1 MVIMIATILGGIGI
15 FLIGMIIMTDGLKSL
30 GGDTLRRVLTRF
42 TGGPVSGIA
51 SGFVVTSLV
60 QASSATILATIGFVS
75 AGLISFTQVIAI
87 IFGANLGTT
96 TTGWLVSLLGFKLS
110 IGLLAMPLVGVGA
123 LLMLLSRGKKASSG
137 MVMAGFGMLFVG
149 IATLQGGMEHLAAKV
164 DVAAFPDTHLLGRLI
179 LILIGAAMT
188 IIMQSS
194 SAALVTTLA
203 ALHSSAVTLDQAAAL
218 VIGQSIGKTS
228 TAVIAAIGAS
238 VQAKRAALV
247 HIIFNVVAG
256 GIVYA
261 IFTPFLAAIVAAC
274 AVVGIDDPAMVL
286 SAHYSALNVL
296 GIIVMYPFIPALG
309 RAIERV
315 IPEKGSRLT
324 RNLDISVTNVASVAI
339 ETARRTVIGIAAV
352 VMESLR
358 RILNAEAS
366 FHHIADDIEEAGT
379 ALRETGRFLSRVRS
393 QPESSE
399 IHQRHLSVLHSIDH
413 LERLVE
419 TCREVD
425 EMREIAHHE
434 ELRRIALEQL
444 SRIDMVVRWLQGHT
458 ESAPL
463 GVVEA
468 MSQSI
473 AGIRRAQRVEL
484 LACTARGDL
493 EPEDAM
499 SRLEAMRWLDRLAY
513 HVWRA
518 IYHLSE
524 ELRGQ
529 VPLPPGTSRPL

>member
-1 MVIMIATILGGIGI
+1 MIATIFGGVGI
-15 FLIGMIIMTDGLKSL
+15 FLIGMILMSDGLKSL
-30 GGDTLRRVLTRF
+30 GGDGLRRVLTRF
-42 TGGPVSGIA
+42 TGGPISGIA
-51 SGFVVTSLV
+51 SGFFVTSLV
-60 QASSATILATIGFVS
+60 QASSATILATIGFLS

-110 IGLLAMPLVGVGA
+110 IGLLAMPLVGAGA
-123 LLMLLSRGKKASSG
+123 FLMLLARGKKASLG
-137 MVMAGFGMLFVG
+137 MVMAGFGMLFLG
-149 IATLQGGMEHLAAKV
+149 IATLQSGMEHLAAKV
-164 DVAAFPDTHLLGRLI
+164 DVAAFPDTRLLGRLI
-179 LILIGAAMT
+179 LMLIGVAMT

-238 VQAKRAALV
+238 VQVKRAALV
-247 HIIFNVVAG
+247 HIVFNVVTG
-256 GIVYA
+256 GIVYV
-261 IFTPFLAAIVAAC
+261 IFTPFLAAIVTAC
-274 AVVGIDDPAMVL
+274 AAVGIDDPAMVL
-286 SAHYSALNVL
+286 SAHYSALNFF
-296 GIIVMYPFIPALG
+296 GIVIMYPFIPQIGWL
-309 RAIERV
+309 IERA
-315 IPEKGSRLT
+315 IPEKGARLT

-366 FHHIADDIEEAGT
+366 LHGIADDMEEAGM

-393 QPESSE
+393 QPESPE
-399 IHQRHLSVLHSIDH
+399 IHQRHLSVLHSVDH

-425 EMREIAHHE
+425 EMREIAHHP
-434 ELRRIALEQL
+434 ELRRLALEQL

-458 ESAPL
+458 DSAPL

-484 LACTARGDL
+484 LASTARGELD
-493 EPEDAM
+493 PEDAM

-529 VPLPPGTSRPL
+529 VPVPPGTSQPL

>member
-30 GGDTLRRVLTRF
+30 GGDTLRRLLTRF

-164 DVAAFPDTHLLGRLI
+164 DVAAFPDTGLLGRLV

-274 AVVGIDDPAMVL
+274 AAVGIDDPAMVL
-286 SAHYSALNVL
+286 SAHYSALNL
-296 GIIVMYPFIPALG
+296 FGIVIMYPFIPRLG
-309 RAIERV
+309 RLIERA

-324 RNLDISVTNVASVAI
+324 RNLDMSVTNVASVAI

-358 RILNAEAS
+358 RILNAESS
-366 FHHIADDIEEAGT
+366 FHNIADDIEEAGT

>member
-15 FLIGMIIMTDGLKSL
+15 FLIGMILMTDGLKSL

-42 TGGPVSGIA
+42 TGGTISGIA
-51 SGFVVTSLV
+51 SGFAVTSLV

-75 AGLISFTQVIAI
+75 AGLISFSQVIAI

-137 MVMAGFGMLFVG
+137 MVIAGFGMLFVG
-149 IATLQGGMEHLAAKV
+149 ITTLQGGMQHLAAKV
-164 DVAAFPDTHLLGRLI
+164 DVTSFPDTALLGRLV
-179 LILIGAAMT
+179 LIAIGAAMT
-188 IIMQSS
+188 VVMQSS

-203 ALHSSAVTLDQAAAL
+203 ALHSSAVTIDQGAAL

-247 HIIFNVVAG
+247 HIVFNVVTG
-256 GIVYA
+256 GIVCV
-261 IFTPFLAAIVAAC
+261 IFTPFLAVIAAAC
-274 AVVGIDDPAMVL
+274 AAVGMDDPAMVL
-286 SAHYSALNVL
+286 SAHYSALNIF
-296 GIIVMYPFIPALG
+296 GILVMYPFIEPLG
-309 RAIERV
+309 RFIERV

-324 RNLDISVTNVASVAI
+324 RNLDMSVTNVPPVAI
-339 ETARRTVIGIAAV
+339 ETARRAVIGIAAV

-358 RILNAEAS
+358 RILNAQAS
-366 FHHIADDIEEAGT
+366 FRDVADDIEEAGM
-379 ALRETGRFLSRVRS
+379 ALRETGRFLARVRS
-393 QPESSE
+393 QPDSSAL
-399 IHQRHLSVLHSIDH
+399 HRLHLSILHSIDH

-425 EMREIAHHE
+425 EMREVAHHE

-458 ESAPL
+458 ESTPL
-463 GVVEA
+463 RVVEA

-484 LACTARGDL
+484 LASTARGEL

-499 SRLEAMRWLDRLAY
+499 RRLEAMRWLDRLAY

-524 ELRGQ
+524 ELREQ
-529 VPLPPGTSRPL
+529 VPLPPGTSPPV